1 KGVVSMKNSGV
12 YGDQY
17 VTVQI
22 QVPRNLNETAKKKL
36 QEFEQ
41 ACGSARRGVA

>member
-1 KGVVSMKNSGV
+1 MKDPNL

-22 QVPRNLNETAKKKL
+22 QVPRNLNETAKRKL

-41 ACGSARRGVA
+41 ACGNRRRSVA